1 MPQLRLLGPGMLR
14 SILAAMVVV
23 SHLTSLNIGRPAVLL
38 FFMLSGYWVSR
49 LLAGWQASV
58 PAFYVSRTLR
68 VWPLYAVVTVLAW
81 LLHAHAEAVRPE
93 SLWSAITLLGLA
105 ARAGDVIGVSW
116 SLDIE
121 LQFYLAIPLI
131 TLAAQRLQPLALL
144 ALAVAAFGLGIALFA
159 AHVPTLL
166 FYLPAFLAGFAFHR
180 LRWQPSAGQVRA
192 SLLAAAA
199 FTAAMTMMPALGG
212 LLFKV
217 QFTDSLAQNLGH
229 MAWIL
234 LLAPFVAWN
243 INQPSDRLD
252 RWLGDLSYPLYLV
265 HLPVVRLLA
274 EVMPV
279 TGAGGKLVAVVAVLL
294 VSIALFMGVDRPLE
308 ARRQRLW
315 RRTRPA

>member
-14 SILAAMVVV
+14 FILAAMVVV
-23 SHLTSLNIGRPAVLL
+23 SHLTSLNIVRPAVLL

-58 PAFYVSRTLR
+58 PAFYISRTLR

-93 SLWSAITLLGLA
+93 SLWSALTLLGLA

-131 TLAAQRLQPLALL
+131 TLAAQRLQPLAVL

-166 FYLPAFLAGFAFHR
+166 FYLPAF
-180 LRWQPSAGQVRA
+180 
-192 SLLAAAA
+192 
-199 FTAAMTMMPALGG
+199 TAAMTMVPALSG
-212 LLFKV
+212 LLFKA
-217 QFTDSLAQNLGH
+217 QFTDSLAQNLGQ

-243 INQPSDRLD
+243 INQPSDRFD

-265 HLPVVRLLA
+265 HLPVVRMLA

-279 TGAGGKLVAVVAVLL
+279 TGAGGKLVAVVAVLV
-294 VSIALFMGVDRPLE
+294 VSIAMFMGVDRPLE

-315 RRTRPA
+315 RRTKPA

>member
-58 PAFYVSRTLR
+58 PAFYASRTLR

-93 SLWSAITLLGLA
+93 SLWSALTLLGLA

-144 ALAVAAFGLGIALFA
+144 ALAVAAFGPGHRAVCRACAHLAL
-159 AHVPTLL
+159 L
-166 FYLPAFLAGFAFHR
+166 
-180 LRWQPSAGQVRA
+180 SAGLPCRLCLPSPA
-192 SLLAAAA
+192 LAAQRLPGARQ
-199 FTAAMTMMPALGG
+199 PAGCGG
-212 LLFKV
+212 LHRSH
-217 QFTDSLAQNLGH
+217 DH
-229 MAWIL
+229 
-234 LLAPFVAWN
+234 
-243 INQPSDRLD
+243 
-252 RWLGDLSYPLYLV
+252 
-265 HLPVVRLLA
+265 
-274 EVMPV
+274 
-279 TGAGGKLVAVVAVLL
+279 GACVERAVVQGPIHRQPGAK
-294 VSIALFMGVDRPLE
+294 SGAHGVD
-308 ARRQRLW
+308 
-315 RRTRPA
+315 PAAGAVCGMEHQPTV

>member
-14 SILAAMVVV
+14 FILAAMVVV

-58 PAFYVSRTLR
+58 PAFYASRTLR

-93 SLWSAITLLGLA
+93 SLWSALTLLGLA

-144 ALAVAAFGLGIALFA
+144 ALAWASRCLPRMCPPCSSICR
-159 AHVPTLL
+159 PS
-166 FYLPAFLAGFAFHR
+166 LPALSSIACVG
-180 LRWQPSAGQVRA
+180 S
-192 SLLAAAA
+192 
-199 FTAAMTMMPALGG
+199 PAL
-212 LLFKV
+212 
-217 QFTDSLAQNLGH
+217 ARC
-229 MAWIL
+229 
-234 LLAPFVAWN
+234 APACWLRRPSP
-243 INQPSDRLD
+243 QP
-252 RWLGDLSYPLYLV
+252 
-265 HLPVVRLLA
+265 
-274 EVMPV
+274 
-279 TGAGGKLVAVVAVLL
+279 
-294 VSIALFMGVDRPLE
+294 
-308 ARRQRLW
+308 
-315 RRTRPA
+315 

>member
-14 SILAAMVVV
+14 FILAAMVVV

-38 FFMLSGYWVSR
+38 LFMLSGYWVSR

-58 PAFYVSRTLR
+58 PAFYISRTLR

-93 SLWSAITLLGLA
+93 SLWSALTLLGLA

-131 TLAAQRLQPLALL
+131 TLAAQRLQPLAVL

-166 FYLPAFLAGFAFHR
+166 FYLPAF
-180 LRWQPSAGQVRA
+180 
-192 SLLAAAA
+192 
-199 FTAAMTMMPALGG
+199 TAAMTMVPALSG
-212 LLFKV
+212 LLFKA
-217 QFTDSLAQNLGH
+217 QFTDSLAQNLGQ

-243 INQPSDRLD
+243 INQPSDRFD

-265 HLPVVRLLA
+265 HLPVVRMLA

-279 TGAGGKLVAVVAVLL
+279 TGAGGKLVAVVAVLV
-294 VSIALFMGVDRPLE
+294 VSIAMFMGVDRPLE

-315 RRTRPA
+315 RRTKPA

>member
-14 SILAAMVVV
+14 FILAAMVVV
-23 SHLTSLNIGRPAVLL
+23 SHLTSLNIVRPAVLL

-58 PAFYVSRTLR
+58 PAFYISRTLR

-93 SLWSAITLLGLA
+93 SLWSALTLLGLA

-166 FYLPAFLAGFAFHR
+166 FYLPAF
-180 LRWQPSAGQVRA
+180 
-192 SLLAAAA
+192 
-199 FTAAMTMMPALGG
+199 TAAMTMVPALSG
-212 LLFKV
+212 LLFKA
-217 QFTDSLAQNLGH
+217 QFTDSLAQNLGQ

-243 INQPSDRLD
+243 INQPSDRFD

-265 HLPVVRLLA
+265 HLPVVRMLA

-279 TGAGGKLVAVVAVLL
+279 TGAGGKLVAVVAVLV
-294 VSIALFMGVDRPLE
+294 VSIAMFMGVDRPLE

-315 RRTRPA
+315 RRTKPA

>member
-14 SILAAMVVV
+14 FILAAMVVV

-58 PAFYVSRTLR
+58 PAFYISRTLR

-93 SLWSAITLLGLA
+93 SLWSALTLLGLA

-131 TLAAQRLQPLALL
+131 TLAAQRLQPLAVL

-166 FYLPAFLAGFAFHR
+166 FYLPAF
-180 LRWQPSAGQVRA
+180 
-192 SLLAAAA
+192 
-199 FTAAMTMMPALGG
+199 TAAMTMVPALSG
-212 LLFKV
+212 LLFKA
-217 QFTDSLAQNLGH
+217 QFTDSLAQNLGQ

-243 INQPSDRLD
+243 INQPSDRFD

-265 HLPVVRLLA
+265 HLPVVRMLA

-279 TGAGGKLVAVVAVLL
+279 TGAGGKLVAVVAVLV
-294 VSIALFMGVDRPLE
+294 VSIAMFMGVDRPLE

-315 RRTRPA
+315 RRTKPA

>member
-1 MPQLRLLGPGMLR
+1 MLR
-14 SILAAMVVV
+14 FILAAMVVV

-49 LLAGWQASV
+49 LLAGWEASV
-58 PAFYVSRTLR
+58 PLFYVSRTLR

-93 SLWSAITLLGLA
+93 SLWSALTLLGLA

-131 TLAAQRLQPLALL
+131 TLAAQRLQPLAVL

-166 FYLPAFLAGFAFHR
+166 FYLPAF
-180 LRWQPSAGQVRA
+180 
-192 SLLAAAA
+192 
-199 FTAAMTMMPALGG
+199 TAAMTMVPALSG
-212 LLFKV
+212 LLFKA
-217 QFTDSLAQNLGH
+217 QFTDSLAQNLGQ

-243 INQPSDRLD
+243 INQPSDRFD

-265 HLPVVRLLA
+265 HLPVVRMLA

-279 TGAGGKLVAVVAVLL
+279 TGAGGKLVAVVAVLV
-294 VSIALFMGVDRPLE
+294 VSIAMFMGVDRPLE

-315 RRTRPA
+315 RRTKPA

>member
-14 SILAAMVVV
+14 FILAAMVVV
-23 SHLTSLNIGRPAVLL
+23 SHLTSLNIVRPAVLL

-58 PAFYVSRTLR
+58 PAFYISRTLR

-93 SLWSAITLLGLA
+93 SLWSALTLLGLA

-131 TLAAQRLQPLALL
+131 TLAAQRLQPLAVL

-166 FYLPAFLAGFAFHR
+166 FYLPAF
-180 LRWQPSAGQVRA
+180 
-192 SLLAAAA
+192 
-199 FTAAMTMMPALGG
+199 TAAMTMVPALSG
-212 LLFKV
+212 LLFKA
-217 QFTDSLAQNLGH
+217 QFTDSLAQNLGQ

-243 INQPSDRLD
+243 INQPSDRFD

-265 HLPVVRLLA
+265 HLPVVRMLA

-279 TGAGGKLVAVVAVLL
+279 TGAGGKLVAVVAVLV

-315 RRTRPA
+315 RRTKPA

>member
-14 SILAAMVVV
+14 FILAAMVVV

-58 PAFYVSRTLR
+58 PAFYASRTLR
-68 VWPLYAVVTVLAW
+68 VWPLYAVTTVVAW
-81 LLHAHAEAVRPE
+81 LLHAHATPVRPE
-93 SLWSAITLLGLA
+93 SLWSALTLLGLA
-105 ARAGDVIGVSW
+105 ARPGDVIGVSW

-121 LQFYLAIPLI
+121 LQFYLAVPLI
-131 TLAAQRLQPLALL
+131 ALAAQRLSPRWLL
-144 ALAVAAFGLGIALFA
+144 AMAVAAFGLGIALFA
-159 AHVPTLL
+159 ARVPTLL
-166 FYLPAFLAGFAFHR
+166 FYLPAFLAGFAFYR
-180 LRWQPSAGQVRA
+180 LHWQPGPGLVGA
-192 SLLAAAA
+192 SLAAAAA
-199 FTAAMTMMPALGG
+199 FTLAAATVPGLGG
-212 LLFKV
+212 LLFKAE
-217 QFTDSLAQNLGH
+217 FTDSLAQNLGH

-274 EVMPV
+274 EVVPV
-279 TGAGGKLVAVVAVLL
+279 TDAGGKLVAVAAIMV
-294 VSIALFMGVDRPLE
+294 VSIALFIGVDRPLE

-315 RRTRPA
+315 RRARPA

>member
-14 SILAAMVVV
+14 FILAAMVVV

-93 SLWSAITLLGLA
+93 SLWSALTLLGLA

-131 TLAAQRLQPLALL
+131 TLAAQRLQPLAVL

-166 FYLPAFLAGFAFHR
+166 FYLPAF
-180 LRWQPSAGQVRA
+180 
-192 SLLAAAA
+192 
-199 FTAAMTMMPALGG
+199 TAAMTMVPALSG
-212 LLFKV
+212 LLFKA
-217 QFTDSLAQNLGH
+217 QFTDSLAQNLGQ

-243 INQPSDRLD
+243 INQPSDRFD

-265 HLPVVRLLA
+265 HLPVVRMLA

-279 TGAGGKLVAVVAVLL
+279 TGAGGKLVAVVAVLV
-294 VSIALFMGVDRPLE
+294 VSIAMFMGVDRPLE

-315 RRTRPA
+315 RRTKPA

>member
-1 MPQLRLLGPGMLR
+1 MRQLRLLGPGMLR
-14 SILAAMVVV
+14 FVLAAMVVV

-49 LLAGWQASV
+49 LFAGWQASV
-58 PAFYVSRTLR
+58 PAFYASRTLR

-81 LLHAHAEAVRPE
+81 LLHAHGSQVRPD
-93 SLWSAITLLGLA
+93 SLWSALTLLGLA
-105 ARAGDVIGVSW
+105 ARSGDVIGVSW

-131 TLAAQRLQPLALL
+131 TLAVQRLQPIWLL
-144 ALAVAAFGLGIALFA
+144 ALAVAAFSLGVALFA
-159 AHVPTLL
+159 AQVPTLL
-166 FYLPAFLAGFAFHR
+166 FYLPAFLAGFAFYR
-180 LRWQPSAGQVRA
+180 LHWQPSAGQVRA
-192 SLLAAAA
+192 SLVAAAA
-199 FTAAMTMMPALGG
+199 FTAAAAMVPPLNG
-212 LLFKV
+212 LLFKAD
-217 QFTDSLAQNLGH
+217 FTDSLAENLGH

-279 TGAGGKLVAVVAVLL
+279 TEAGGKLVAVVAVMV

-315 RRTRPA
+315 RKAKPA

>member
-14 SILAAMVVV
+14 FILAAMVVV

-81 LLHAHAEAVRPE
+81 LLHAHAEAVRPD
-93 SLWSAITLLGLA
+93 SLWSALTLLGLA
-105 ARAGDVIGVSW
+105 ARSGDVIGVSW

-131 TLAAQRLQPLALL
+131 TLAAQRLQPVALL
-144 ALAVAAFGLGIALFA
+144 ALAVAAFGVGIALFA

-180 LRWQPSAGQVRA
+180 LRWQPSASQVRA

-199 FTAAMTMMPALGG
+199 FTAAIA
-212 LLFKV
+212 
-217 QFTDSLAQNLGH
+217 SLKIWGT
-229 MAWIL
+229 WRGSCC
-234 LLAPFVAWN
+234 W
-243 INQPSDRLD
+243 R
-252 RWLGDLSYPLYLV
+252 
-265 HLPVVRLLA
+265 
-274 EVMPV
+274 
-279 TGAGGKLVAVVAVLL
+279 
-294 VSIALFMGVDRPLE
+294 
-308 ARRQRLW
+308 RLW
-315 RRTRPA
+315 RGISTSRLIGLIAGSAICRTRFIWCTCRWCGCLPR